1 MMDDSKE
8 RLILDL
14 LALDDAERKEVAVI
28 LLFSLLDDLNSSQV
42 VRIAEIIDENES
54 TSIVDND
61 TVI

>member
-14 LALDDAERKEVAVI
+14 LALDDVERKEVAII

-42 VRIAEIIDENES
+42 IRIAEIIDEN
-54 TSIVDND
+54 
-61 TVI
+61 

>member
-42 VRIAEIIDENES
+42 IRIAEIIDEN
-54 TSIVDND
+54 
-61 TVI
+61 

>member
-14 LALDDAERKEVAVI
+14 LALDDVERKEVAII

-42 VRIAEIIDENES
+42 VRIAEIIDEN
-54 TSIVDND
+54 
-61 TVI
+61 